1 MSNNKIPT
9 YIIKNDGTIQ
19 DFDINKLKKSIEN
32 AALDAGYEE
41 DKVFQIIE
49 DVSQYVLESI
59 QNLERVDSQSLR
71 NLILVKLDS
80 DYPNIAKAWRDYD
93 STIKNK

>member
-1 MSNNKIPT
+1 MPS
-9 YIIKNDGTIQ
+9 YIIKNDGTLQ

-41 DKVFQIIE
+41 DKIFQIVE
-49 DVSQYVLESI
+49 DVSQYVLEAI
-59 QNLERVDSQSLR
+59 GDLDRVDTQSLR

-93 STIKNK
+93 SQVKGR

>member
-1 MSNNKIPT
+1 MVISV
-9 YIIKNDGTIQ
+9 IKSDGNVE
-19 DFDINKLKKSIEN
+19 DFNIAKLKKSIEN

-41 DKVFQIIE
+41 DKVFQIVE

-59 QNLERVDSQSLR
+59 NDLERVDTKSIR
-71 NLILVKLDS
+71 DLILNKLDQ

-93 STIKNK
+93 SQVKNQ